1 MRDMN
6 AYQQSVADVLRQYET
21 NVEVGLTW
29 KEAEHRLSQYGENLL
44 AERERSHPLFL
55 FISQFRDFM
64 VIILLMATL
73 LSGLLGEYTDA
84 LTIVAIVFLNA
95 ILGFVQEYRAENSLQ
110 ALKKM
115 TAPEC
120 QVLRDGQLQKILTR
134 EIVPGDVVYLESGD
148 RIPADLR
155 LTVAE
160 GLRIEEAALTG
171 ESLPVAKFTEPL
183 ADADLPLGDRQNMA
197 FMGTSVV
204 QGKGIGIVVATG
216 MRTEMGKIA
225 HLMQSEEEET
235 TPLQHRLAHLGKVL
249 VGACLLLTALVV
261 GLGVWHGQELYH
273 MFLAGVS
280 LAVAAIPEGLPAI
293 VTVSLA
299 LGVQRMIKRQAIIRK
314 LPAVETLGTAT
325 VICSDKT
332 GTLTQNRMT
341 VMHIWLG
348 GRMIEVKGEQD
359 LSPDTFVL
367 EGMPLS
373 VQQHRELNWMM
384 EIGCLCNNARL
395 IQNDRKKLFGREKNP
410 SSGETSESNGKWS
423 LQGDPTEGA
432 LLFAG
437 LKAGLK
443 PAELQERWRRI
454 KEFPFDPAR
463 KMMSVIVEDAS
474 RNRWLLVKG
483 APDVLLERCS
493 QVIYGGKEQLLTP
506 VFKRIILQT
515 IESFAQ
521 MALRNLGF
529 AYRRLRPGEL
539 PGSEV
544 EAEKGLNFLGLMG
557 MIDPPRPEVREA
569 IERCRR
575 AGIRTVMITGDHQ
588 TTAEAIARQLGIL
601 PPGGQVVT
609 GSQLSRMGQ
618 SELAKNIDQIYV
630 YARVAPEH
638 KLRIVKTLQA
648 KGEVV
653 AMTGDGVNDAPAVKA
668 ADIGIAMGMT
678 GTDVTKEAASLVLA
692 DDNFK
697 TIAAAVEEGR
707 GIYEN
712 IRKFIR
718 YMLASNVGEIF
729 TMFIA
734 MLLAMP
740 LPLLPI
746 HILWVNLV
754 TDGLPAMALGVDRSE
769 ENVMHRPP
777 RDARESVFARGIGWK
792 IISRGL
798 LIGLVTVGSFWL
810 TLAESPDNLQRA
822 QTVAFATLVMAQLIH
837 VFDCRCERS
846 VFDRNPFE
854 NRLLVLS
861 VLLSG
866 LMLLAVIYVDLLQP
880 IFHTTALQL
889 REWAL
894 ILLAAAIPTFVAGI
908 PHLLSNSH
916 PARATY
922 PTR

>member
-1 MRDMN
+1 MKEKK
-6 AYQQSVADVLRQYET
+6 AYQQSVEDVLRQYET
-21 NVEVGLTW
+21 DVNAGLTW
-29 KEAEHRLSQYGENLL
+29 KEAEKRLARYGENLL
-44 AERERSHPLFL
+44 AGGERINPLFL
-55 FISQFRDFM
+55 FFSQFKDFM
-64 VIILLMATL
+64 VFILLVATL
-73 LSGLLGEYTDA
+73 LSGWLGEYTDA
-84 LTIVAIVFLNA
+84 LTIVAIVLLNA
-95 ILGFVQEYRAENSLQ
+95 VLGFVQEYRAENSLQ
-110 ALKKM
+110 ALKQM

-120 QVLRDGQLQKILTR
+120 RVLRDRQLQKIPAKTV
-134 EIVPGDVVYLESGD
+134 VPGDIVYLESGD

-155 LTVAE
+155 LAVAE

-171 ESLPVAKFTEPL
+171 ESLPVAKFADPL
-183 ADADLPLGDRQNMA
+183 PDEDLSLGDRQNMA
-197 FMGTSVV
+197 YMGTSVV

-216 MRTEMGKIA
+216 MQTEMGKIA
-225 HLMQSEEEET
+225 HLMHIEDEEV
-235 TPLQHRLAHLGKVL
+235 TPLQHRLAHLGQVL
-249 VGACLLLTALVV
+249 VVACLLLTGLVV
-261 GLGVWHGQELYH
+261 GLGIWHGQELYQ

-341 VMHIWLG
+341 VTHIWIG
-348 GRMIEVKGEQD
+348 GRKIEVKGEQEP
-359 LSPDTFVL
+359 SSGPFVSAGL
-367 EGMPLS
+367 PLAS
-373 VQQHRELNWMM
+373 QRHRELQWLL
-384 EIGCLCNNARL
+384 EIGCLCNNAQL
-395 IQNDRKKLFGREKNP
+395 IENGRKRIFGKKKHPDKIPAAGPE
-410 SSGETSESNGKWS
+410 GDWL

-432 LLFAG
+432 VLFAG
-437 LKAGLK
+437 LKAGLN
-443 PAELQERWRRI
+443 PAELRGRWRRI
-454 KEFPFDPAR
+454 KEFPFDPSR
-463 KMMSVIVEDAS
+463 KMMSVVVEDTS
-474 RNRWLLVKG
+474 RNRWVLVKG
-483 APDVLLERCS
+483 APDVLLERCT
-493 QVIYGGKEQLLTP
+493 QIVYGEKEQLLSP
-506 VFKRIILQT
+506 AFRKNVMQAN
-515 IESFAQ
+515 ESLAQ

-529 AYRRLRPGEL
+529 AYRRLRPGEIPL
-539 PGSEV
+539 N
-544 EAEKGLNFLGLMG
+544 EAEAEQGLVFLGLMG
-557 MIDPPRPEVREA
+557 MIDPPRPEVKQA
-569 IERCRR
+569 IALCRR

-601 PPGGQVVT
+601 PPGGRVLT

-618 SELAKNIDQIYV
+618 SELAENIDQIYV

-668 ADIGIAMGMT
+668 ADIGIAMGRT

-692 DDNFK
+692 NDNFA
-697 TIAAAVEEGR
+697 TIVAAVEEGR

-718 YMLASNVGEIF
+718 YMMASNVGEIF
-729 TMFIA
+729 TMLIA

-754 TDGLPAMALGVDRSE
+754 TDGLPAMALGVDTSE

-777 RDARESVFARGIGWK
+777 RDARESVFARGMGWK

-810 TLAESPDNLQRA
+810 TLAENPDDLLRA

-854 NRLLVLS
+854 NRWLVLS
-861 VLLSG
+861 VIMSV
-866 LMLLAVIYVDLLQP
+866 LMLLAVIYVGVLQP
-880 IFHTTALQL
+880 VFHTTALHL

-894 ILLAAAIPTFVAGI
+894 ILFAAAIPTFIAGI
-908 PHLLSNSH
+908 PALLSGKPAQALH
-916 PARATY
+916 PMR
-922 PTR
+922 